1 MFKEVVAFI
10 KQARKEKLQRKA
22 ELLKNHNDKL
32 KKEATDKEIE
42 EKTNEDNLDIS
53 DDSIKKHSLFE
64 NINKCNSGSEDGD
77 EKASEKSDQYDTVFN
92 TNADGVNGV
101 EHDYVNTQE
110 AENEKDNPQPDENS
124 DYANDA
130 NADFGV
136 SKTELE
142 RYSESDVKVSS
153 IDSDSDESVHD
164 NDTSDKYI
172 EPDEALV

>member
-1 MFKEVVAFI
+1 MFKEAVAFI

-32 KKEATDKEIE
+32 KKETTDKEIE
-42 EKTNEDNLDIS
+42 EKTNEHTLDIS

-77 EKASEKSDQYDTVFN
+77 DKASEKSDQYDTVFN
-92 TNADGVNGV
+92 TNTDGVNGV

-110 AENEKDNPQPDENS
+110 AENEKDNPQPDEDL

-142 RYSESDVKVSS
+142 RYSESDVKVTS

-164 NDTSDKYI
+164 NDTNDKHI